1 MAHFLRDQLISNVSI
16 TEESLSQLSAIF
28 EEKEKILNEISAD
41 LKTEDNEAVLT
52 YIIRFDNKGY
62 RVFSIDDLLRY
73 FKQAKS
79 VERVLITL
87 ETTKSLRNNRQ
98 SGTFMEVRLDEK
110 EPHASF
116 LNVTS
121 DDKDWVEASFC
132 SIQEALDKYRHR
144 TGWVRTAW
152 TAFAVQIVGVSL
164 GFILSLWA
172 ASKFSPRLAIES
184 PFVISFI
191 YVFLLFSNTWNYLNQ
206 IILRI
211 LNIAFPNIKFLR
223 RGKEHWHWLIQTVV
237 GGAVGAA
244 VLYFLSQAGTFLL
257 AILSALVDKN
267 A

>member
-62 RVFSIDDLLRY
+62 RVFSIHDLLRY

-110 EPHASF
+110 EPHTSF

-121 DDKDWVEASFC
+121 DDKDWVEASFS
-132 SIQEALDKYRHR
+132 SIQEEYEYKTNNER
-144 TGWVRTAW
+144 
-152 TAFAVQIVGVSL
+152 AFN
-164 GFILSLWA
+164 
-172 ASKFSPRLAIES
+172 SKPGR
-184 PFVISFI
+184 
-191 YVFLLFSNTWNYLNQ
+191 
-206 IILRI
+206 
-211 LNIAFPNIKFLR
+211 KF
-223 RGKEHWHWLIQTVV
+223 
-237 GGAVGAA
+237 
-244 VLYFLSQAGTFLL
+244 
-257 AILSALVDKN
+257 
-267 A
+267 

>member
-28 EEKEKILNEISAD
+28 EEKEKILNEFAAGSNN
-41 LKTEDNEAVLT
+41 EDDKAVLMF
-52 YIIRFDNKGY
+52 IIRFDNKGY
-62 RVFSIDDLLRY
+62 RVFTIDDLLRY

-87 ETTKSLRNNRQ
+87 ETTKSLRSNRQ

-110 EPHASF
+110 EPHTSF

-121 DDKDWVEASFC
+121 DDKDWVEATFS
-132 SIQEALDKYRHR
+132 SLQEALDKYRHR

-152 TAFAVQIVGVSL
+152 TAFAVQIVGVTL

-172 ASKFSPRLAIES
+172 AAKFSPRLAIES

-191 YVFLLFSNTWNYLNQ
+191 FVFLLFSNTWNYLNQ
-206 IILRI
+206 FILRV
-211 LNIAFPNIKFLR
+211 LNIAFPNVKFLR
-223 RGKEHWHWLIQTVV
+223 RGKEHWHWLTQAVV

-244 VLYFLSQAGTFLL
+244 VLYFLSQAGTFLI
-257 AILSALVDKN
+257 AILSSLVDKN